1 MIYFFTLIFLYA
13 GISLWFHTAMNLASK
28 LAENLKALRG
38 EKPVPE
44 FAKKLGVSK
53 STLYRLEGAD
63 QNTTLRT
70 IEQLQTR
77 LNCSAADLLDR
88 HSGNE

>member
-1 MIYFFTLIFLYA
+1 MRTSLIFPYA
-13 GISLWFHTAMNLASK
+13 GISLWFHTTMNLARK
-28 LAENLKALRG
+28 LAENLKVLRG
-38 EKPVPE
+38 EKSVPE
-44 FAKKLGVSK
+44 FAKKLGISK

-70 IEQLQTR
+70 IEQLQMR

-88 HSGNE
+88 NSENEE